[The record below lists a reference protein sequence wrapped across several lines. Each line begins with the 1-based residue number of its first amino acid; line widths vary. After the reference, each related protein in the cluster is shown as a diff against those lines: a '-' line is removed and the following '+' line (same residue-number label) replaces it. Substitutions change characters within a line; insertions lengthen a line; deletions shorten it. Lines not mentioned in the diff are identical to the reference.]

1 VTRLNVTAFNLMAR
15 WAPFLLMLFGCAT
28 APPPDLVSAREAYAH
43 AGASTAA
50 RAAPADLHK
59 AKVALDRAETAFV
72 AQPGGEETRDLAYIA
87 ECKAMTAEAL
97 GGAAL
102 GEARK
107 REDRA
112 AFEKKQGQLLA
123 GAEKALDAAALAQI
137 RTSNDLAVEKEAR
150 SEAEQK
156 AVASDK
162 IATAATD
169 ALAAL
174 AAKDE
179 ARGKVITLSGSVLFR
194 TSQSTLLPGAT
205 TRLDQV
211 AAALVTSRPRRV
223 VVEGHTDSRGS
234 REGNEALSQRRADA
248 VRTYLIARGFP
259 SDKIEAHGVGQDV
272 PVSDN
277 DTVEGRAN
285 NRRVE
290 IVLPA
295 GDQASAR

>member
-1 VTRLNVTAFNLMAR
+1 VTRLNVTAFNVMAR
-15 WAPFLLMLFGCAT
+15 WVPFLLMLFGCAT

-43 AGASTAA
+43 AEASTAA

-59 AKVALDRAETAFV
+59 AKVALERAEAAFV

-107 REDRA
+107 RGERA
-112 AFEKKQGQLLA
+112 VFEKKQGQLLA
-123 GAEKALDAAALAQI
+123 GAEKALD
-137 RTSNDLAVEKEAR
+137 
-150 SEAEQK
+150 
-156 AVASDK
+156 
-162 IATAATD
+162 
-169 ALAAL
+169 
-174 AAKDE
+174 
-179 ARGKVITLSGSVLFR
+179 
-194 TSQSTLLPGAT
+194 QSTLLPGAT

-248 VRTYLIARGFP
+248 VRTYLISRGFP
-259 SDKIEAHGVGQDV
+259 SDKIEAHGVGQAV
-272 PVSDN
+272 PCRTTTRSRVGPT
-277 DTVEGRAN
+277 TVGWRSCCPRAT
-285 NRRVE
+285 RPARAEE
-290 IVLPA
+290 I
-295 GDQASAR
+295 R